1 VNTTVPQPT
10 ELPRRYDGRALTT
23 PTADAGLPVPL
34 PSVDPAL
41 VGPALDLPSLARH
54 WRPIAAR
61 ALMSAEA
68 MRGAD
73 LKAQR
78 VGVPAER
85 LMEEAGAA
93 VAAAVRALLVT
104 AERTGHG
111 PVLVLAGPGNNGG
124 DGSVAAR
131 YLAAAGIRVAC
142 VLVATEDRPTTVDAR
157 RAWDRLEGTDVERIH
172 APNERDV
179 RFLLAGIEKAAVIVD
194 ALLGSGVHGPLREP
208 IRTAVD
214 LVIRGRSAG
223 VPVLAVDTPTAVD
236 LTGGHASDPVV
247 RADVTVTF
255 HRPKLGHATRIG
267 KALAG
272 RVLVAPI
279 GIPAVADP
287 DA

>member
-1 VNTTVPQPT
+1 M
-10 ELPRRYDGRALTT
+10 TT
-23 PTADAGLPVPL
+23 PTADPSLPVPL
-34 PSVDPAL
+34 PSSDTVLVDP
-41 VGPALDLPSLARH
+41 GLDLPTLARR
-54 WRPIAAR
+54 WRPFATRAA
-61 ALMSAEA
+61 MSGEA

-73 LKAQR
+73 HKAQR
-78 VGVPAER
+78 LGVSGEQ

-104 AERTGHG
+104 TERTGHG
-111 PVLVLAGPGNNGG
+111 PVLILAGPGNNGG

-131 YLAAAGIRVAC
+131 HLAAAGIRVAC
-142 VLVATEDRPTTVDAR
+142 VLVATEDLPATTDAR
-157 RAWDRLEGTDVERIH
+157 RAWERLEGTAVERIH
-172 APNERDV
+172 AASERDI

-214 LVIRGRSAG
+214 LVIRGREAG

-236 LTGGHASDPVV
+236 LTGGQASDPVV

-255 HRPKLGHATRIG
+255 HRPKLGHATRVG

-279 GIPAVADP
+279 GIPAAADT
-287 DA
+287 DV

>member
-1 VNTTVPQPT
+1 MS
-10 ELPRRYDGRALTT
+10 T
-23 PTADAGLPVPL
+23 PTADATLPIPL
-34 PSVDPAL
+34 PSVDPILAQP
-41 VGPALDLPSLARH
+41 GLDLPALARH

-61 ALMSAEA
+61 SLMSGEA

-78 VGVPAER
+78 LGVSGER
-85 LMEEAGAA
+85 LMDEAGAA
-93 VAAAVRALLVT
+93 VASAVRALLAT
-104 AERTGHG
+104 TERTDHG

-131 YLAAAGIRVAC
+131 YLAAADVRVAC
-142 VLVATEDRPTTVDAR
+142 VLVATEDAPTTADAR
-157 RAWDRLEGTDVERIH
+157 RAWARLEGTTVERIH
-172 APNERDV
+172 AANERDV
-179 RFLLAGIEKAAVIVD
+179 RFLLAGIEKAALIVD
-194 ALLGSGVHGPLREP
+194 ALLGSGINGPLREP

-214 LVIRGRSAG
+214 LIIRGRAAG
-223 VPVLAVDTPTAVD
+223 VPVLSVDTPTAVD

-255 HRPKLGHATRIG
+255 HRPKLGHATRTG
-267 KALAG
+267 RALAG

-279 GIPAVADP
+279 GIPAAADP

>member
-1 VNTTVPQPT
+1 VTS
-10 ELPRRYDGRALTT
+10 
-23 PTADAGLPVPL
+23 PTAEAAQPVPL
-34 PSVDPAL
+34 PSTDPLLAEP
-41 VGPALDLPSLARH
+41 GLDLAALARH
-54 WRPIAAR
+54 WGPIGAR
-61 ALMSAEA
+61 APMSGEA

-78 VGVPAER
+78 VGVSGEQ

-104 AERTGHG
+104 TERAGHG
-111 PVLVLAGPGNNGG
+111 PVLILAGPGNNGG

-131 YLAAAGIRVAC
+131 YLAAAGVRVAC
-142 VLVATEDRPTTVDAR
+142 VLVATEAQPTTRDAR
-157 RAWDRLEGTDVERIH
+157 RAWDRLEGTAVERIH
-172 APNERDV
+172 ATTDRDI
-179 RFLLAGIEKAAVIVD
+179 RFLLAGIEKAAAIVD

-208 IRTAVD
+208 IRAAVD
-214 LVIRGRSAG
+214 LVIRGREAG

-236 LTGGHASDPVV
+236 LTGGQASDPVV

-255 HRPKLGHATRIG
+255 HRPKLGHAMRVG

-279 GIPAVADP
+279 GIPAAADP

>member
-1 VNTTVPQPT
+1 VS
-10 ELPRRYDGRALTT
+10 T
-23 PTADAGLPVPL
+23 PTADPTLPIPL
-34 PSVDPAL
+34 PSIDPILAQP
-41 VGPALDLPSLARH
+41 GLDLPALSRR
-54 WRPIAAR
+54 WRPISTR
-61 ALMSAEA
+61 ALMSGEA

-78 VGVPAER
+78 LGVSGER

-93 VAAAVRALLVT
+93 VASAVRALLAT
-104 AERTGHG
+104 TERTGHG
-111 PVLVLAGPGNNGG
+111 PVLMLAGPGNNGG

-131 YLAAAGIRVAC
+131 YLATAGVRVAC
-142 VLVATEDRPTTVDAR
+142 VLVATEDEPTTADAR
-157 RAWDRLEGTDVERIH
+157 RAWERLGGTSAERIH
-172 APNERDV
+172 AANERDV
-179 RFLLAGIEKAAVIVD
+179 RFLLAGIEKAALIVD

-214 LVIRGRSAG
+214 LVIRGRAAG

-255 HRPKLGHATRIG
+255 HRPKLGHATRTG
-267 KALAG
+267 RALAG

-279 GIPAVADP
+279 GIPAAADP